1 MNFTF
6 FHRPES
12 RKFNYKPQFYVPD
25 DEKVKRSSEYDTEEL
40 SRRLHQNWDQKRKHK
55 KQGISNFK
63 SIIWI
68 VFILFLLLFFYY
80 KIFMK

>member
-6 FHRPES
+6 FHRPET
-12 RKFNYKPQFYVPD
+12 RKYNYKPQFYEPTE
-25 DEKVKRSSEYDTEEL
+25 EKVKRSEKFDSDEFAK
-40 SRRLHQNWDQKRKHK
+40 RLHNNWSSKRKTK

-68 VFILFLLLFFYY
+68 VFILFILLFFYY
-80 KIFMK
+80 KVFMK

>member
-6 FHRPES
+6 FHRPET
-12 RKFNYKPQFYVPD
+12 RKFNYKPQFYEPTE
-25 DEKVKRSSEYDTEEL
+25 EKVKRSEEFD
-40 SRRLHQNWDQKRKHK
+40 SDEFAKRLHKNWSSKRKTQ

-68 VFILFLLLFFYY
+68 VFILFILLFFYY
-80 KIFMK
+80 KVFMK

>member
-6 FHRPES
+6 FHRPET
-12 RKFNYKPQFYVPD
+12 RKFNYKPQFYEPTE
-25 DEKVKRSSEYDTEEL
+25 EKVKRSEEFD
-40 SRRLHQNWDQKRKHK
+40 SDEFAKRLHKNWSSKRKTQ

-68 VFILFLLLFFYY
+68 IFILFILLFFYY
-80 KIFMK
+80 KVFMK